1 MPKQM
6 SGKTFSKL
14 LDYYI
19 ACLEQE
25 DMLSVTFAIS
35 SEGTQF
41 VSTPLTHEELFHTSG
56 TEVTLEHTLATQRFF
71 QTSLLRQKHKT
82 LFYGYPLVVCPEG
95 KLSPLFS
102 TELTYDQRDNTI
114 VIKAPSSPPRIN
126 PYPLMQQGFSTEEIM
141 NLTQEVET
149 TEFSNALT
157 SICALFHAPPSLFQS
172 EFDPKPLKHTITPT
186 PVNKAILYFGERTG
200 ITHNLI
206 VELRQLQKKSLDDL
220 AATSLLLVIA
230 GAFHP
235 EKTTQST
242 KPFLEIFL
250 LNPAQQQAVQQALTK
265 SLSVIT
271 GPPGTGKSQ
280 VVLNIIANAVYQNKT
295 VLFASKNNK
304 AVDVV
309 LEKFHSVLSY
319 KLIVRMG
326 HRAHRKNAKTEMTQL
341 MNRCIPRYSLPE
353 KTINDLWALT
363 SRIQETQDTLNHLN
377 VLNQSLDTL
386 QDSLET
392 LIEQLPKDV
401 YEKGRAYRLDHID
414 AYALTQDIK
423 TFSDHQGFFQ
433 KLTTQRNQK
442 NQEHCLNNYYTL
454 LPGPLRTY
462 LQNLALE
469 KTLPPKTLL
478 QWLLNWKKIELAS
491 DEIQHIKKG
500 LLEITDYTT
509 LKTKLLSLHE
519 DYLAISRPILEEQWM
534 NRLAGLTDDDKHA
547 VTRYFATSEQLES
560 WTGDTTVYRQ
570 LLHEQMHTLQKI
582 LRFLPVWVVT
592 NLSAKHSFP
601 LKSNLFDILIIDEAS
616 QCDIVSALPL
626 FYRAKQVVII
636 GDPNQLSHVSLLT
649 ELQDRTIAV
658 RHNLDEEWFTIF
670 SYTKRSL
677 YGLAAH
683 VAQEHLEQP
692 VLLNE
697 HYRCHSDIISF
708 SNEYYYGRKLAV
720 ATNETRLLYHPSIP
734 GRIAWCQVKGKTI
747 HATSPYNKE
756 EAEKVVEEILK
767 ILGATPPLNAS
778 LGVVTLFRAQT
789 EMISEKL
796 TTFQGIYD
804 TPITIGTAHRFQGD
818 EKDIIVFSPAVSEGV
833 KPGTLHWI
841 DTTRQLINV
850 AVTRARSYLI
860 IVGDREACTQA
871 LGPLNNLAEYVEA
884 RMMNTGTFDSP
895 VKQKLYDEL
904 RTQGIPVTS
913 HYVIKGKPPIHLDFA
928 LFINGNQYAIDVIRD
943 RETFDGKQ
951 LRGNGWKIRRFL
963 EDDILHNLSSVI
975 EEIKRCC

>member
-6 SGKTFSKL
+6 SGKTFSRL

-25 DMLSVTFAIS
+25 DKLSVTFTIS

-56 TEVTLEHTLATQRFF
+56 VEVTLEDTPVTQRFF

-82 LFYGYPLVVCPEG
+82 LFYGYPIVVCPEG
-95 KLSPLFS
+95 KLSPLFC
-102 TELTYDQRDNTI
+102 TELSYERRDHAI
-114 VIKAPSSPPRIN
+114 VIKPPSSIPRIN
-126 PYPLMQQGFSTEEIM
+126 PYPLMQQGYSTEEIM
-141 NLTQEVET
+141 NLTQEIET
-149 TEFSNALT
+149 TEFSNMLV
-157 SICALFHAPPSLFQS
+157 SLCDLFHVSPGLLK
-172 EFDPKPLKHTITPT
+172 ERLDPNPLKHTIAPT
-186 PVNKAILYFGERTG
+186 LVNKAILYFGERTG

-206 VELRQLQKKSLDDL
+206 VELRQLQRRPLDDL
-220 AATSLLLVIA
+220 SATSLLLLIA

-235 EKTTQST
+235 EKTPQSR
-242 KPFLEIFL
+242 KPLLEIFL
-250 LNPAQQQAVQQALTK
+250 LNPAQQQAVQQALSK

-309 LEKFHSVLSY
+309 LEKFQSVLPY

-326 HRAHRKNAKTEMTQL
+326 HRAHRKNAKSAMIQL
-341 MNRCIPRYSLPE
+341 MNQSVPRCVLPE
-353 KTINDLWALT
+353 KKVNDLWVLA
-363 SRIQETQDTLNHLN
+363 SRIQETQETLHNLSALN
-377 VLNQSLDTL
+377 TSLDNL
-386 QDSLET
+386 QDSLEN
-392 LIEQLPKDV
+392 LIAQLPKDV
-401 YEKGRAYRLDHID
+401 YEKALTYHLDNID
-414 AYALTQDIK
+414 THALTQDLNSHFDYPK
-423 TFSDHQGFFQ
+423 FFQ
-433 KLTTQRNQK
+433 KITTQRHKKTQD
-442 NQEHCLNNYYTL
+442 HLLNTYSAL
-454 LPGPLRTY
+454 LPSCLRTH
-462 LQNLALE
+462 LQNHIMSNN
-469 KTLPPKTLL
+469 LPPKTLL
-478 QWLLNWKKIELAS
+478 QWLLSLKKIELTQ
-491 DEIQHIKKG
+491 DEISQTKKK
-500 LLEITDYTT
+500 LFDIPDYPT
-509 LKTKLLSLHE
+509 LKLRLLSLHE
-519 DYLAISRPILEEQWM
+519 QYLTNSRPVLEEQWV
-534 NRLAGLTDDDKHA
+534 NRLSELTDEDKQA
-547 VTRYFATSEQLES
+547 VTRYFTTSEQLEL
-560 WTGDTTVYRQ
+560 WTGDTTVFKQ
-570 LLHEQMHTLQKI
+570 LLHEQVSALQKI
-582 LRFLPVWVVT
+582 QRFLPVWVVT

-649 ELQDRTIAV
+649 ELQDRTLAV
-658 RHNLDEEWFTIF
+658 DHDLDEAWFTIF

-677 YGLAAH
+677 YWLAAAIVKTH
-683 VAQEHLEQP
+683 KEQP

-720 ATNETRLLYHPSIP
+720 ATNETRLLCHPSIP
-734 GRIAWCQVKGKTI
+734 RRIVWCQIKGKTV
-747 HATSPYNKE
+747 HAVSPYNTE

-767 ILGATPPLNAS
+767 ILGAVPSQNTS

-789 EMISEKL
+789 ETIAEKL
-796 TTFQGIYD
+796 MAFQGVYS

-841 DTTRQLINV
+841 ETTRQLINV

-860 IVGDREACTQA
+860 IVGDRETCTRT
-871 LGPLNNLAEYVEA
+871 LGPLNNLAEYVET
-884 RMMNTGTFDSP
+884 RMLNTGMFDSP
-895 VKQKLYDEL
+895 IKQHLYDEL
-904 RTQGIPVTS
+904 MAQRVPIAS
-913 HYVIKGKPPIHLDFA
+913 HYIIKGSPPIHLDFA
-928 LFINGNQYAIDVIRD
+928 LSVNGIQYAIELIRNRENVD
-943 RETFDGKQ
+943 REQ
-951 LRGNGWKIRRFL
+951 LKENGWKIRRFL
-963 EDDILHNLSSVI
+963 EDDVINNLPSVI